1 MTLKFRSYN
10 TKNPKNKLIRER
22 KTSDFSIIYRPKR
35 PNSEQRKKPPGAM
48 KKFRVVLICTPEMG
62 NLVPLVEFAHQLT
75 NRDRRFGATVLIMTV
90 PERPIVNAYVKSR
103 DALATT
109 TDANTINFVYL
120 PSVDPPSPDQY
131 KSTLGYLSL
140 FIERHKPHVKN
151 EITKLMET
159 ESDSEDSDRVAGL
172 FIDMF
177 CTSMIDVANQL
188 GIPCYLYF
196 ASPASFLGFM
206 LHFPNIDA
214 QLANEFVESNT
225 DFFVPKDSTT
235 ELVIPSFANPLP
247 PSVLPSTVLKRKR
260 DGYVWYLRHA
270 TRYMETEGIV
280 VNTFQELEPYAIESN
295 SVNGMPPVY
304 PIGPV
309 LDLNGPAQWHP
320 DRVHHESIMKWLDDQ
335 PPSSVVFLCFG
346 SMGSFV
352 GPQLREIAIG
362 LQRVGFRFLW
372 SIREPSKSKI
382 YLPGEYTN
390 LKVKEMLPEGFLNRT
405 AGVGLVCGWVPQ
417 VTILSHQAIGG
428 FVSHCGWNSVLE
440 SLWYGVPIATW
451 PLYAEQ
457 QMNAFELVKELRL
470 AVEIRLDYRDG
481 SGSDLVSAE
490 EIERGLRRL
499 MDGDDEVRKKVKEMR
514 EKSRTAVMEEGSSNK
529 SLGSLIKKIVA
540 DVRNFEAQS
549 KLINSTFQ

>member
-1 MTLKFRSYN
+1 
-10 TKNPKNKLIRER
+10 
-22 KTSDFSIIYRPKR
+22 
-35 PNSEQRKKPPGAM
+35 M

-62 NLVPLVEFAHQLT
+62 NLVPLVEFAHLLT
-75 NRDRRFGATVLIMTV
+75 NRDRRFCATVLIMTV

-109 TDANTINFVYL
+109 TDAHNINFVYL

-140 FIERHKPHVKN
+140 FIEKHKPHVKN
-151 EITKLMET
+151 EITNLIET

-177 CTSMIDVANQL
+177 CTSMTDVANQL

-214 QLANEFVESNT
+214 QIANEFVESNT

-270 TRYMETEGIV
+270 ARYMETEGIV
-280 VNTFQELEPYAIESN
+280 VNTFQELEPYAIESI

-405 AGVGLVCGWVPQ
+405 AGVGL
-417 VTILSHQAIGG
+417 
-428 FVSHCGWNSVLE
+428 

-481 SGSDLVSAE
+481 RGSDLVSAE
-490 EIERGLRRL
+490 EIEWGLRRL

-529 SLGSLIKKIVA
+529 SLGS
-540 DVRNFEAQS
+540 
-549 KLINSTFQ
+549 

>member
-1 MTLKFRSYN
+1 
-10 TKNPKNKLIRER
+10 
-22 KTSDFSIIYRPKR
+22 
-35 PNSEQRKKPPGAM
+35 M

-62 NLVPLVEFAHQLT
+62 NLVPLVEFAHLLT
-75 NRDRRFGATVLIMTV
+75 NRDRRLCATILIMTV
-90 PERPIVNAYVKSR
+90 SERPIVNAYVKSR

-109 TDANTINFVYL
+109 IDANNINFVYL
-120 PSVDPPSPDQY
+120 PPVDPPPPDQY
-131 KSTLGYLSL
+131 QSTLGYLSL
-140 FIERHKPHVKN
+140 FIEKHKPHVKN
-151 EITKLMET
+151 EIIKLMGT
-159 ESDSEDSDRVAGL
+159 ESDSDDSDRVAGF

-206 LHFPNIDA
+206 LHFPNIDT

-247 PSVLPSTVLKRKR
+247 PPVLPSTVLKRKR
-260 DGYVWYLRHA
+260 DGHFWYFHHALRY
-270 TRYMETEGIV
+270 RKTEGIV
-280 VNTFQELEPYAIESN
+280 VNTFQELEPFAIESI
-295 SVNGMPPVY
+295 SVNGMPLVY

-309 LDLNGPAQWHP
+309 LDLDGPVQWHP
-320 DRVHHESIMKWLDDQ
+320 DRAHQESIMKWLNDQ

-346 SMGSFV
+346 SMGSFG

-362 LQRVGFRFLW
+362 LERVGFRFLW
-372 SIREPSKSKI
+372 SIRKPSKGKI

-390 LKVKEMLPEGFLNRT
+390 LKEMLPEGFLNRT

-457 QMNAFELVKELRL
+457 QMNAFELVKELKL
-470 AVEIRLDYRDG
+470 AVEIRLDYRE
-481 SGSDLVSAE
+481 SRGSDVVSAE

-499 MDGDDEVRKKVKEMR
+499 MDGDDEVRKKVKQMR
-514 EKSRTAVMEEGSSNK
+514 EKSRTAVMEDGSSYK
-529 SLGSLIKKIVA
+529 SLGSLIEKIVA
-540 DVRNFEAQS
+540 YVRNFEARS
-549 KLINSTFQ
+549 KLVQLTFQ